1 MHFAARFSAPARSAF
16 ATAILVLATGA
27 HAQDT
32 HSRTSL
38 DEYARMLQANPP
50 RPAPAPAIKPIPL
63 GSAGS
68 PRTDIWETMFG
79 QTTLRNVTQPALY
92 PVLPLPGKANGTA
105 LVIAP
110 GGAFLSLSFDSEGLL
125 AARYLAQQGVTCYV
139 LAYRLE
145 PTPKESQAFL
155 AVIGERFAG
164 AAGAQR
170 LHADLHESPAVLQA
184 QDDGLAA
191 VRYLRAH
198 AASLH
203 IDPKRIG
210 FIGFSAGGIT
220 AMNVATAYDAASRP
234 DFVGVIYGAAPQR
247 AVPADAPPVF
257 VAFAADDP
265 LMGRA
270 GIPIFEAWRAAGKPV
285 ELHAYAAGD
294 HGFGMRK
301 TGTSA
306 DNWIEHFTQW
316 MRASKLLPE

>member
-1 MHFAARFSAPARSAF
+1 MVHSASIRGACAAALLF
-16 ATAILVLATGA
+16 LAAGA
-27 HAQDT
+27 HAQDAPA
-32 HSRTSL
+32 RDKL
-38 DEYARMLQANPP
+38 DDFVRMAQANPP

-63 GSAGS
+63 GAGGS
-68 PRTDIWETMFG
+68 PATETWETMFG

-92 PVLPLPGKANGTA
+92 PVLPPAGKANGTA

-110 GGAFLSLSFDSEGLL
+110 GGAFLSLSFDNEGMLV
-125 AARYLAQQGVTCYV
+125 ARYLAERGVTCFV

-145 PTPKESQAFL
+145 PTPKDPREFM
-155 AVIGERFAG
+155 AVVGKRFSG

-170 LHADLHESPAVLQA
+170 IHADLNESPAVLQA

-191 VRYLRAH
+191 IRYLRTH
-198 AASLH
+198 AAALR
-203 IDPKRIG
+203 IDPGRIG

-234 DFVGVIYGAAPQR
+234 DFIGVVYGAGPARP
-247 AVPADAPPVF
+247 VPADAPPAF
-257 VAFAADDP
+257 VALAADDG

-270 GIPIFEAWRAAGKPV
+270 GVPIFESWRAAGKPV
-285 ELHAYAAGD
+285 ELHMYAAGD
-294 HGFGMRK
+294 HGFGMRR

-316 MRASKLLPE
+316 LRASKLLPQSRP